1 MATKKQQQES
11 PAGEEVVEIRLPL
24 TTELTRPMYVR
35 VNGRTWGVP
44 RGVRYSVPACV
55 AEVIDTS
62 EELKREAIKQTMA
75 MQAAGRQA
83 LVQM

>member
-11 PAGEEVVEIRLPL
+11 PVGEEMVEIRLPL
-24 TTELTRPMYVR
+24 TTELTRPLYVR
-35 VNGRTWGVP
+35 VNGRTWGIP
-44 RGVRYSVPACV
+44 RGVRYSVPACF

-62 EELKREAIKQTMA
+62 EELKLEAIKQTMA

>member
-1 MATKKQQQES
+1 MATKKQQQER
-11 PAGEEVVEIRLPL
+11 PAGDEMVEIRLPL
-24 TTELTRPMYVR
+24 TTELTRPLYVR
-35 VNGRTWGVP
+35 VNGRTWGIP
-44 RGVRYSVPACV
+44 RGVRYRVPACV

-62 EELKREAIKQTMA
+62 EELKLEAIKQTMA